1 MLTGLIAGGYLQIS
15 HGHRSMISSERRSA
29 IIKTVGLIAALTRS
43 GMMDASMTL
52 NTSHVS
58 ELVHHCHRVGRRAH
72 FAGAANVG
80 VSGGRT
86 HHPVIQGLV
95 RN

>member
-1 MLTGLIAGGYLQIS
+1 MGRIPLMLTGLIAGGYLQIS

-52 NTSHVS
+52 KFSVPRTFPSWSTTAIES
-58 ELVHHCHRVGRRAH
+58 EDGPILQV
-72 FAGAANVG
+72 
-80 VSGGRT
+80 
-86 HHPVIQGLV
+86 QLMWE
-95 RN
+95 